1 MTRTTTHVT
10 RTPRPP
16 AARPPRYMCG
26 DTTPPTITGI
36 VGGVVDPMYNT
47 ITGIVGGQKP
57 HGDQR
62 FTDGENQHWERFA
75 HPHCTQPA
83 Q

>member
-1 MTRTTTHVT
+1 MIRTTTFT
-10 RTPRPP
+10 ARTPRPTVAR
-16 AARPPRYMCG
+16 AARCMCG
-26 DTTPPTITGI
+26 NTTPRTIAGM

-47 ITGIVGGQKP
+47 ITGIVGGEKP

-62 FTDGENQHWERFA
+62 FDDGENQHWERFA